1 MHKYLILI
9 LLISLLLILYFIYNS
24 YTIKKNLDKL
34 DIIHETYI
42 NPNTINYD
50 TLIND
55 YLKTQTNLLKC
66 SSNCSD
72 QLKLPKDLII
82 KNTSQPNVDGRIQ
95 LNDGQEITLKL
106 PTKIK
111 STGLLLKITIEF
123 IELYNDTEISKF
135 ITEPSFDNSEIKVK
149 KKINDLYEI
158 FVPFQ
163 KTTTNIN
170 IINDNIANSVQIMD
184 IELYKIY
191 DNSPFILY
199 DSKYKLINKNKI
211 SNELPILDISKNIF
225 VYEFYNDNKFKNDL
239 ITFDLSENP
248 TDLSLCKINI
258 DSSNNINWIG
268 TDSSLNKISK
278 LKKNTKYL
286 IILNNENIKLYNDDS
301 LLTNKPIAI
310 FDFKDTIKSKSNS
323 IKNIKL
329 KNIKN
334 IKNIFTILK
343 KTETK
348 LLNNFINSKYINS
361 LSSNYT
367 IKSDNKDDKKL
378 KKTCYTNCKNTC
390 SKLVGE
396 ISDETLD
403 KYNKCY
409 NNCKSVLPSCVEM
422 CEKNKYKSEP
432 ICLSG
437 EKCPIVYKK
446 NKNFYIK
453 DTKTDK
459 EHNYGTSRK
468 KAKSIFKLNYPNCP
482 IPSILEPENNLDK
495 CPFIINK
502 NNPCYSNE
510 CKNVNWAGYDDPRNF
525 DQKCKNQIYN
535 YCLINS
541 DTDEKCVCWSDEMKN
556 NEKCNTLRRQYIDSN
571 DLKCNVSEFK
581 IQTHP
586 DFYKYIKKDSIPCW
600 NCNIPTHKPPKQTTE

>member
-258 DSSNNINWIG
+258 WG
-268 TDSSLNKISK
+268 
-278 LKKNTKYL
+278 
-286 IILNNENIKLYNDDS
+286 
-301 LLTNKPIAI
+301 
-310 FDFKDTIKSKSNS
+310 
-323 IKNIKL
+323 
-329 KNIKN
+329 
-334 IKNIFTILK
+334 
-343 KTETK
+343 
-348 LLNNFINSKYINS
+348 
-361 LSSNYT
+361 
-367 IKSDNKDDKKL
+367 
-378 KKTCYTNCKNTC
+378 
-390 SKLVGE
+390 
-396 ISDETLD
+396 
-403 KYNKCY
+403 
-409 NNCKSVLPSCVEM
+409 
-422 CEKNKYKSEP
+422 
-432 ICLSG
+432 
-437 EKCPIVYKK
+437 
-446 NKNFYIK
+446 
-453 DTKTDK
+453 
-459 EHNYGTSRK
+459 
-468 KAKSIFKLNYPNCP
+468 
-482 IPSILEPENNLDK
+482 
-495 CPFIINK
+495 
-502 NNPCYSNE
+502 
-510 CKNVNWAGYDDPRNF
+510 
-525 DQKCKNQIYN
+525 
-535 YCLINS
+535 
-541 DTDEKCVCWSDEMKN
+541 
-556 NEKCNTLRRQYIDSN
+556 
-571 DLKCNVSEFK
+571 
-581 IQTHP
+581 
-586 DFYKYIKKDSIPCW
+586 
-600 NCNIPTHKPPKQTTE
+600 